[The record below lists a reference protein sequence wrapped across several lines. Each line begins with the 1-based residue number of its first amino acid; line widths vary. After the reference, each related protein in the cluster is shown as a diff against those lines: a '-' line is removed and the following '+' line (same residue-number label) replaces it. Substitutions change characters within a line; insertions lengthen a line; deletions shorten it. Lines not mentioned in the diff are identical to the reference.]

1 MADSPTPSPTP
12 DRSRRRTFGPVVLVG
27 LASAGA
33 LAVSGAQPWQ
43 SPDTGGD
50 AAGSTDQATAQIT
63 AAAVGGSALEAPLVT
78 ALGLVLLAAWGV
90 VLVTRGRVRR
100 GVAVLGALAALGAA
114 VAAVVSLVLDPA
126 APPTGI
132 GGAELPGRLAASPT
146 GWAWLGVAAAV
157 VALAA
162 VVVAVREVPH
172 WPEMGSRYD
181 APTEAAA
188 PGATPAAEATPPVE
202 ERSNLDLWK
211 AIDEGRDPT
220 R

>member
-1 MADSPTPSPTP
+1 MPEASGSSGSSGPPAPE
-12 DRSRRRTFGPVVLVG
+12 RRRRSFGPVVLVG

-33 LAVSGAQPWQ
+33 LAVAGAQPWQ
-43 SPDTGGD
+43 SPE
-50 AAGSTDQATAQIT
+50 TDSVTAQIT
-63 AAAVGGSALEAPLVT
+63 AAAAGGSALEAPLVT

-100 GVAVLGALAALGAA
+100 GVALLGALAALGAA

-126 APPTGI
+126 APASGI
-132 GGAELPGRLAASPT
+132 GGAELPARLAASPT
-146 GWAWLGVAAAV
+146 GWAWLGVVAAV

-181 APTEAAA
+181 APGERTAAS
-188 PGATPAAEATPPVE
+188 TSPAVEVAEVAERPE
-202 ERSNLDLWK
+202 ERTNLDLWK

>member
-1 MADSPTPSPTP
+1 MADSPAPDSPGSP

-33 LAVSGAQPWQ
+33 LAVAGAQPWQ
-43 SPDTGGD
+43 SPDTD
-50 AAGSTDQATAQIT
+50 SVTAQIT
-63 AAAVGGSALEAPLVT
+63 AAAAGGSALEAPLVT

-100 GVAVLGALAALGAA
+100 GVAVLGTLAALGAA

-126 APPTGI
+126 APSTGI
-132 GGAELPGRLAASPT
+132 GGAELPARLTASPT
-146 GWAWLGVAAAV
+146 GWAWLGVVAAV
-157 VALAA
+157 VAVAA

-181 APTEAAA
+181 APGERASASA
-188 PGATPAAEATPPVE
+188 SASVVGSAEPGDPIE